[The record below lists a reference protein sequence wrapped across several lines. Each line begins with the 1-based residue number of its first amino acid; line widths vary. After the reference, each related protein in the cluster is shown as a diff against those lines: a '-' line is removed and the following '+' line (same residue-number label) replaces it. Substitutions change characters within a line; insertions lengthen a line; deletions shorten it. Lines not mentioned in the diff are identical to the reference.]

1 MLLLLQ
7 DNHYRTLMN
16 QIISSAV
23 KTTIMQN
30 FLFIIPITFRY
41 FFDQAP
47 EIFCQAMF
55 FIRQC
60 LALQVLFYGVD
71 FMIVYYI
78 YNFHANNITAIQDEF
93 WICFINIWNLGFSV
107 IAYFVFYRISDNRP
121 KYFYFCIGK
130 ISKKLQANSPFEN
143 YIFDATYLFT
153 LTIFI
158 ILGMKSLIQKYQII
172 MKKTP
177 VVKQV
182 GHYFK
187 EIKKS
192 NLFSIFLCSVAGV
205 TISTFVIMPLYII
218 EYSDWDTL
226 STFPGYLWIY
236 MFDLYFLNINNILVV
251 PFIYGRNEHLSNFA
265 KRVTREKISII
276 LGSFS

>member
-1 MLLLLQ
+1 MLMLLQ

-16 QIISSAV
+16 QIVSSAV
-23 KTTIMQN
+23 KTTIVQN

-47 EIFCQAMF
+47 EFFCQAMF

-60 LALQVLFYGVD
+60 LALQVLFYGTD

-78 YNFHANNITAIQDEF
+78 CNFHANNITAIQDEF
-93 WICFINIWNLGFSV
+93 WICFINIWNLGFSTL
-107 IAYFVFYRISDNRP
+107 AYFVFYQLSDNRP

-143 YIFDATYLFT
+143 YIFDATFLFT
-153 LTIFI
+153 LIIFI

-177 VVKQV
+177 VVEQI
-182 GHYFK
+182 GNYFK

-192 NLFSIFLCSVAGV
+192 NLFSIFLCAVAGV
-205 TISTFVIMPLYII
+205 AISTFVIMPFYQI
-218 EYSDWDTL
+218 EYSDWD
-226 STFPGYLWIY
+226 
-236 MFDLYFLNINNILVV
+236 FL
-251 PFIYGRNEHLSNFA
+251 
-265 KRVTREKISII
+265 VTC
-276 LGSFS
+276 